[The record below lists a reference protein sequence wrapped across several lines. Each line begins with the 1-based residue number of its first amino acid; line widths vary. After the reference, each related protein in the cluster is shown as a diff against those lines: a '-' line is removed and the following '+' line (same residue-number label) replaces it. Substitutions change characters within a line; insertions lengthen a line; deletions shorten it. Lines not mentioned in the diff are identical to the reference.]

1 MENEQVAFLVSAI
14 MIRSCM
20 LSGLPFG
27 HGHLGYRS
35 SHDSL
40 LNAGLN
46 SLDSI

>member
-20 LSGLPFG
+20 LSGVPYG
-27 HGHLGYRS
+27 HGHLGYQS

-40 LNAGLN
+40 LNAELE
-46 SLDSI
+46 SVDSI